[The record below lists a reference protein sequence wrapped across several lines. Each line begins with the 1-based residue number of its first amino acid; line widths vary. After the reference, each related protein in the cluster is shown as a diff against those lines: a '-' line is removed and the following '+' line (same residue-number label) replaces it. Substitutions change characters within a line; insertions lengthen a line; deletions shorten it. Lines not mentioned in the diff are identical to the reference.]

1 MQQTVRVC
9 LVGAGYVASRHLVA
23 LRDLPFV
30 EVVGICDMD
39 RRKAEELATRFK
51 VANVFESLADMAS
64 ARPQVVHILTPPAS
78 HCALTLQALEM
89 GCHVFVEKPMAET
102 VEECDRMIAG
112 AREKRLV
119 VSVNHS
125 MRFEPPVTAAL
136 EHVARGHCGDI
147 LSAYYFRG
155 SDYPPYAGGPRS
167 AVYRQG
173 SYPFRDLGVHAVYLL
188 EAFLGPIKKLSERHF
203 GTGNDPML
211 TFDEWRVSVEAER
224 GRTGEILL
232 SWNMHPLQNDLWVHG
247 TRGILH
253 VDAFLQRCHLYRT
266 YPGPKQLHF
275 IINGLL
281 HGAASLVEIPSFVIR
296 AATGKLKPSPGIYAS
311 VVAFHKSL
319 AAGSPAPVP
328 PEEGRRAVA
337 LVAEASRAA
346 DDDKDR
352 IEAARQQERPAP
364 ARVLVTGAAGLL
376 GSALTRRLRARGEN
390 PRVFLRRP
398 AATGSAAEGL
408 DAVYGSLGEPDAV
421 DRAVAGVEVVY
432 HVGAAM
438 KGWRED
444 FEAGTIWGTRNIVD
458 ACLKHGVKRLI
469 YVSSLGVLDVAGH
482 VDGVPVNEASPVEP
496 NPDLR
501 GLYTQTKLEAE
512 GLVIAA
518 IKDRGLEA
526 VVIRPG
532 QIFGPGT
539 EKVTPNGVIKLA
551 GQWIVAGSG
560 KRLLPLV
567 YVEDVV
573 DGLLTAESAPAA
585 SGKVIHL
592 IDPTPLS
599 QNDYLKWCQPALGK
613 TPIRRTPVAFLMFA
627 GWMCDVLSGLMKR
640 SLPLSRYKVRSLKPL
655 SPADVSL
662 AKQILDWTPAI
673 GSKRGLELTF
683 ARFRSQDLPAS
694 R

>member
-9 LVGAGYVASRHLVA
+9 LVGAGYVASRHLAA

-30 EVVGICDMD
+30 EVVGICDVD
-39 RRKAEELATRFK
+39 RKKAAELAAKFGIGG
-51 VANVFESLADMAS
+51 VFTTLAEMAD

-78 HCALTLQALEM
+78 HCALTMEALEM

-102 VEECDRMIAG
+102 VEECDRMIAS

-119 VSVNHS
+119 LSVNHS
-125 MRFEPPVTAAL
+125 MRFEPAVTAAL
-136 EHVARGHCGDI
+136 DHVAKGHCGEL

-155 SDYPPYAGGPRS
+155 SDYPPYAGGPRP

-173 SYPFRDLGVHAVYLL
+173 SYPFRDLGIHAAYLL
-188 EAFLGPIKKLSERHF
+188 EAFLGPLGPLKERHYS
-203 GTGNDPML
+203 TGNDPML
-211 TFDEWRVSVEAER
+211 TFDEWRISTEGER
-224 GRTGEILL
+224 GTGEILL
-232 SWNMHPLQNDLWVHG
+232 SWNMHPLQNDLWVQG

-253 VDAFLQRCHLYRT
+253 VDAFLQRCHLDRT

-275 IINGLL
+275 ILNGMRNA
-281 HGAASLVEIPSFVIR
+281 AASLIEIPSFVIG
-296 AATGKLKPSPGIYAS
+296 AMTGKLKPSPGIYAS
-311 VVAFHKSL
+311 VVAFHKAL
-319 AAGSPAPVP
+319 AAGTAVPVS

-337 LVAEASRAA
+337 LVADASRAA
-346 DDDKDR
+346 DEEKDR
-352 IEAARQQERPAP
+352 IEAARAQERLAP
-364 ARVLVTGAAGLL
+364 ARVLVTGASGFL
-376 GSALTRRLRARGEN
+376 GSALTRRLRERGEN
-390 PRVFLRRP
+390 PRVFLRRR
-398 AATGSAAEGL
+398 AAPGSAAEGL

-444 FEAGTIWGTRNIVD
+444 FQAGTVWGTRNIID
-458 ACLKHGVKRLI
+458 ACVKHGVRRLV
-469 YVSSLGVLDVAGH
+469 YVSSLGVLDCAGH
-482 VDGVPVNEASPVEP
+482 ADGVPVNEASPVEP
-496 NPDLR
+496 HPDLR

-512 GLVIAA
+512 RMVLAA
-518 IKDRGLEA
+518 AAERGLEA

-532 QIFGPGT
+532 QIFGPGA

-560 KRLLPLV
+560 NRLLPLV

-573 DGLLTAESAPAA
+573 DGLLAAETAPGAP
-585 SGKVIHL
+585 GKTIHL
-592 IDPTPLS
+592 IDPAPLS
-599 QNDYLKWCQPALGK
+599 QNEYLEWCGPALGK
-613 TPIRRTPVAFLMFA
+613 TPVRRTPVALLMLA

-640 SLPLSRYKVRSLKPL
+640 PLPLSRYKVRALKPL
-655 SPADVSL
+655 SPVDVSL
-662 AKQILDWTPAI
+662 AKQVLGWTPTV

-683 ARFRSQDLPAS
+683 GRFRKS
-694 R
+694 